1 MKQTNQSINSDPRDT
16 DVIIG
21 EGTGFNRIRRITG

>member
-1 MKQTNQSINSDPRDT
+1 MSQSNSVSDSRNT